1 MSTIRNGSTL
11 TISWYDS
18 LNTSLYWSSDNK
30 ASYTKIA
37 DVITEVDLETEGQ
50 QAIEYEWRVDS
61 LATEHGWYKVVD
73 NDTGE
78 AVEVGPFEVVASAT
92 TPVNRTSIAMG
103 ISPCF

>member
-30 ASYTKIA
+30 ASYAKIA
-37 DVITEVDLETEGQ
+37 DVVTEVDLETEGQ
-50 QAIEYEWRVDS
+50 QAIEYEWRVNS
-61 LATEHGWYKVVD
+61 PATEQGWYKVVD

-78 AVEVGPFEVVASAT
+78 VVEVGPFDVVVSA
-92 TPVNRTSIAMG
+92 VTSTGGCAIAIG
-103 ISPCF
+103 TGLI

>member
-30 ASYTKIA
+30 ESYAKIA
-37 DVITEVDLETEGQ
+37 DVVTEVDLETEGQ
-50 QAIEYEWRVDS
+50 QAIEYAWRVNS
-61 LATEHGWYKVVD
+61 PATEHGWYKVVD

-78 AVEVGPFEVVASAT
+78 AVEVGPFEVVVSA
-92 TPVNRTSIAMG
+92 VTSTGGCAIAIG
-103 ISPCF
+103 TGLI